1 MNKVFPYARIA
12 GISLLVIMILQIA
25 LSLTKTSNPLLN
37 ILVGFLV
44 DGLWIVLFTL
54 LIRASTKRSPVLA
67 PSWIGIAAFAMVFFS
82 TCISSY
88 GSSLIIAE
96 SDNWE
101 TIGNLFAVSNVMHY
115 AYVAC
120 IAVAFI
126 WLSKFFPKGSILKL
140 MCFIIAI
147 VPILLLV
154 YNLAIHP
161 WKWEDEHMRN
171 TITTITSVLWPLL
184 IFIPEAIFL
193 FAFSKLKKS

>member
-1 MNKVFPYARIA
+1 MNKVFSYARIA
-12 GISLLVIMILQIA
+12 GICLPVIMILQIA
-25 LSLTKTSNPLLN
+25 LSLTKTNNPLLN

-44 DGLWIVLFTL
+44 DALWIVFFTL
-54 LIRASTKRSPVLA
+54 LIRASAKRSPVVA
-67 PSWIGIAAFAMVFFS
+67 PSWIGIAAFAMAFLS

-101 TIGNLFAVSNVMHY
+101 TTANLFAVSDVIHY

-126 WLSKFFPKGSILKL
+126 WLSKYFPKGSILKV
-140 MCFIIAI
+140 MCFVIAI

-154 YNLAIHP
+154 YNLAVHP

-171 TITTITSVLWPLL
+171 TIMTITSVLWPVL
-184 IFIPEAIFL
+184 IFIPETIFL